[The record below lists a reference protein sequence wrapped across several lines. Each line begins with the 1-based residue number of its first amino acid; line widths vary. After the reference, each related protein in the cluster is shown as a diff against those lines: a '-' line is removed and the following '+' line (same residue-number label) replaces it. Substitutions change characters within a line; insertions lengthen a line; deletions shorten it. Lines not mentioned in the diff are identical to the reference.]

1 MNIEKGLKERILD
14 AASKILYLDGAK
26 KLTQPEVART
36 LGIRQSHLT
45 YYFPRRADL
54 LSALAL
60 RFLEGLSTELAALD
74 APAVSPPAL
83 EVITTLHRAITEPDS
98 MRAFLA
104 LVVEAEQDDA
114 LRMMLAHHM
123 AHFDEMVAR
132 YLGRP
137 ASDSAV
143 RSMLAALRGIGLE
156 NLLCR
161 PGHSQLGADVIAAR
175 FGFIQQ

>member
-1 MNIEKGLKERILD
+1 MNIEKGLRDKILD
-14 AASKILYLDGAK
+14 AAAVILYRDGAK
-26 KLTQPEVART
+26 KLTQPEVARA

-60 RFLEGLSTELAALD
+60 RFLEGLSIELAALE
-74 APAVSPPAL
+74 APAASLPPL
-83 EVITTLHRAITEPDS
+83 QVIAVLYRAITEADS

-104 LVVEAEQDDA
+104 LIVEAEQDDA
-114 LRMMLAHHM
+114 LRVMLANHM

-132 YLGRP
+132 YMGHP
-137 ASDSAV
+137 PSDSAV
-143 RSMLAALRGIGLE
+143 RMMLAALRGIGLE

-161 PGHSQLGADVIAAR
+161 PGHSTLGADVVAAH
-175 FGFIQQ
+175 FGLIQH